1 MSEIL
6 VTSGTAGD
14 RNSSAA
20 ELINELRTTMLAV
33 PEFDNFLEM
42 YLFEQEPVG
51 ANAKTVQWTRMERL
65 PVATSPSQ
73 LTEGQ
78 AADAIGITINKVTA
92 TVEEYG
98 TALQISRLASMT
110 ARNPIVQ
117 EGVKKLGL
125 HVKETRDR
133 LLYAIG
139 DASTNTFRV
148 ADRANDAAIAVGDV
162 VTTEEIAQMRSALR
176 RAGAPQWA
184 DGGYRYV
191 VPTNQYSSLQ
201 TDPSLLA
208 AKEFAFAEEIRRG
221 FVGKFH
227 NVNCFETNSNS
238 FVTTA
243 STTTGNSS
251 AIRSGF
257 IAGPGWAKVT
267 DLQATEMHM
276 QAPGQGTDYQKRR
289 YEMAWTSVFKS
300 VICNQSFGFRVRA
313 SSDDAVAV

>member
-20 ELINELRTTMLAV
+20 ELINELKTVMLAV

-42 YLFEQEPVG
+42 YLFESEPVG
-51 ANAKTVQWTRMERL
+51 ASAKTVQWNRMERL
-65 PVATSPSQ
+65 PVATTPVQ

-78 AADAIGITINKVTA
+78 AVDAIGVTINKITA

-98 TALQISRLASMT
+98 IAIQISRLAAMT
-110 ARNPIVQ
+110 ARNPLVQ
-117 EGVKKLGL
+117 EGVRKLGL
-125 HVKETRDR
+125 NVKETRDR
-133 LLYAIG
+133 LLYAIA

-148 ADRANDAAIAVGDV
+148 ADRADDNAIAVGDV
-162 VTTEEIAQMRSALR
+162 VTSEEIAQMRSALR

-184 DGGYRYV
+184 EDSYRYV

-201 TDPSLLA
+201 TDPSLSA
-208 AKEFAFAEEIRRG
+208 AKEFSYAEELRRG
-221 FVGKFH
+221 FVGKIH
-227 NVNCFETNSNS
+227 GISTFETNSNS
-238 FVTTA
+238 FVSTA
-243 STTTGNSS
+243 STTPGNSS

-257 IAGPGWAKVT
+257 VAGTGWAKVT

-289 YEMAWTSVFKS
+289 YEMAWTAVFKA
-300 VICNQSFGFRVRA
+300 VIVNQSFGFRVRA
-313 SSDDAVAV
+313 SSDDATAV